1 MNVPYWLS
9 TAVFAV
15 SVVVMLSITTRI
27 WLRGYAAGREVL
39 VILAVAVVGSV
50 ATALEILV

>member
-1 MNVPYWLS
+1 MNVPSWLS

-15 SVVVMLSITTRI
+15 SVVVMLCITIRI
-27 WLRGYAAGREVL
+27 WLRGYAVGREVL

-50 ATALEILV
+50 APALEILV

>member
-1 MNVPYWLS
+1 MNVAYWLS

-15 SVVVMLSITTRI
+15 SVVVMLSIAIRI

-39 VILAVAVVGSV
+39 VILAVVVAGSV
-50 ATALEILV
+50 ATLLSVFV